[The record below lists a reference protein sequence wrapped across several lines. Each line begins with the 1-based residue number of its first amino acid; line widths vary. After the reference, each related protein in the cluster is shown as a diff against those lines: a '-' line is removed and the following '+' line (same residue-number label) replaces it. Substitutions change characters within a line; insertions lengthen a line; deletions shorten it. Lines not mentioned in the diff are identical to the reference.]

1 MYFSVI
7 IPTLNSAKHISS
19 AIKSAISQK
28 AEVIVVDSYSTDGT
42 DKIAKEEGA
51 TVLQIKGTRLKA
63 RIEGAKIASAEY
75 IINLDSDMILVEGIL
90 QKIPKAEAIALGEI
104 TIGNGITA
112 KLMKID
118 RKIIQE
124 KYQEN
129 LKIEGGVI
137 PRVYRRD
144 ILLEAYR
151 KIPERLLSLQAF
163 EDSLIYYLSGVK
175 DVKFVKDAV
184 YHIEDDP
191 LPNFLKK
198 WYKYGKNAKLLKGT
212 EFEFLVK
219 RGRPGTSAKEKI
231 ELLPI
236 MLAKGI
242 PFALGYYL

>member
-7 IPTLNSAKHISS
+7 IPTLNSAKHLSS

-42 DKIAKEEGA
+42 DKIAREEGA
-51 TVLQIKGTRLKA
+51 TLLQVKGTRLKA

-75 IINLDSDMILVEGIL
+75 IINLDSDMLLAEGIL

-112 KLMKID
+112 RMMKTD
-118 RKIIQE
+118 RKITQE

-144 ILLEAYR
+144 ILLEAYN
-151 KIPERLLSLQAF
+151 KIPEKLLSLQAF
-163 EDSLIYYLSGVK
+163 EDSLIYYLSRAK

-184 YHIEDDP
+184 YHIEDET
-191 LPNFLKK
+191 LLNLMKK

-219 RGRPGTSAKEKI
+219 RGRLGLTTVEKM
-231 ELLPI
+231 ELFPI
-236 MLAKGI
+236 MFAKGV
-242 PFALGYYL
+242 PFILGYHL